1 MPRRGVIDDLY
12 RPWKFRSSDD
22 PQLAQPARISQRKAM
37 RVIAGSAKG
46 RRLEAPRG
54 RLVRPTADRI
64 KEALFS
70 ILGSRIDLDGAAVLD
85 LFAGS
90 GALGI
95 EALSRGAAAA
105 TFVEQ
110 EQAARRALTANLER
124 CALADSAQ
132 VVSQSVRPALA
143 RLADEGRH
151 FDGVLMDPPYGK
163 DLAAQALGL
172 LAAGALLRPGAWV
185 VAEHHVDDALADAY
199 GNLRLTTRKRYGK
212 TSVSLYLHA
221 NSPDDVADT

>member
-1 MPRRGVIDDLY
+1 
-12 RPWKFRSSDD
+12 
-22 PQLAQPARISQRKAM
+22 M

-105 TFVEQ
+105 TFVAQ
-110 EQAARRALTANLER
+110 EPAARRALTANLER

-172 LAAGALLRPGAWV
+172 LAAGALLSPGAWV

>member
-1 MPRRGVIDDLY
+1 
-12 RPWKFRSSDD
+12 
-22 PQLAQPARISQRKAM
+22 M

-105 TFVEQ
+105 IFVEQ
-110 EQAARRALTANLER
+110 EQAARRALAANIER
-124 CALADSAQ
+124 CALAGRAQ
-132 VVSQSVRPALA
+132 VVSQSVRSALA
-143 RLADEGRH
+143 RLAKEGRR
-151 FDGVLMDPPYGK
+151 FDGVLMDPPYGQ

-172 LAAGALLRPGAWV
+172 LAGGALLRPG
-185 VAEHHVDDALADAY
+185 
-199 GNLRLTTRKRYGK
+199 G
-212 TSVSLYLHA
+212 
-221 NSPDDVADT
+221 

>member
-1 MPRRGVIDDLY
+1 
-12 RPWKFRSSDD
+12 
-22 PQLAQPARISQRKAM
+22 M
-37 RVIAGSAKG
+37 RVIAGSARG

-70 ILGSRIDLDGAAVLD
+70 ILGSRIDLEGAAVLD

-95 EALSRGAAAA
+95 EALSRGAAQA

-124 CALADSAQ
+124 CAFADRAQ
-132 VVSQSVRPALA
+132 VVGQSVRPALA
-143 RLADEGRH
+143 RLANEGRR
-151 FDGVLMDPPYGK
+151 FDGVLMDPPYGQ
-163 DLAAQALGL
+163 DLAAQAMGL
-172 LAAGALLRPGAWV
+172 LAGGALLSPGGWV

-212 TSVSLYLHA
+212 TSVSLYLQA
-221 NSPDDVADT
+221 NSPDDDVAET